1 MCQQLTLKCIGTP
14 DTNTSD
20 ASKLQLVGCSAES
33 GGMALIYQVKAFA
46 MVAEGAWP
54 AAWCTV
60 IHHSSVTETQ
70 KDVRKTH
77 ICTKFSEWGKRR
89 THLWTGGPP
98 ELNL

>member
-54 AAWCTV
+54 AVWCTV
-60 IHHSSVTETQ
+60 IHPQ
-70 KDVRKTH
+70 KRRKTSGKRTCAQK
-77 ICTKFSEWGKRR
+77 IPKVAKRR